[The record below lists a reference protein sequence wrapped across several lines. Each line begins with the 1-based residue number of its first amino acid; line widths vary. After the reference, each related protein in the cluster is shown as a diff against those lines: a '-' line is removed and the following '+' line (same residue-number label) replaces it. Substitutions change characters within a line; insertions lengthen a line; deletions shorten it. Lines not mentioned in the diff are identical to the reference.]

1 MNLSL
6 FLFIFFSLFLI
17 TALCVGFGQAVLV
30 SQQKQQVRKMLRHA
44 SHTGGKRRQELLF
57 LSSDDRSLSQRLEQV
72 RLFANL
78 HKLLMQSGVTWSL
91 SGFLLTSSG
100 LAGGGVLL
108 MAMLPVS
115 SRMPVVPILIGPLF
129 GFIPL
134 LLARRKRKKRF
145 ADFEAQFPEALNF
158 LSRSMRA
165 GHAFSI
171 GLEMLVSDAPE
182 PLGTYF
188 KRIQHSLQ
196 LGSPMDVALAE
207 LVEMVP
213 LIDVRFFVSSV
224 NMQQGTGGNLGEIL
238 DNMAHIIR
246 ERFKLK
252 GAVGA
257 ASAHGRITGLVLAGM
272 PVVVG
277 LLLLIISPAYLLGLF
292 ANPLGRKL
300 VLGSI
305 VGQFIGYLVIKKI
318 TNIKV

>member
-1 MNLSL
+1 ML
-6 FLFIFFSLFLI
+6 FL
-17 TALCVGFGQAVLV
+17 Q
-30 SQQKQQVRKMLRHA
+30 
-44 SHTGGKRRQELLF
+44 LLPI
-57 LSSDDRSLSQRLEQV
+57 
-72 RLFANL
+72 AA
-78 HKLLMQSGVTWSL
+78 HMPAIPLL
-91 SGFLLTSSG
+91 
-100 LAGGGVLL
+100 A
-108 MAMLPVS
+108 
-115 SRMPVVPILIGPLF
+115 GPLF
-129 GFIPL
+129 GL
-134 LLARRKRKKRF
+134 LPFFVMRRKRSKRF
-145 ADFEAQFPEALNF
+145 AAFESQFPEALNF

-171 GLEMLVSDAPE
+171 GLEMLVGDAPE
-182 PLGTYF
+182 PLRTYF
-188 KRIQHSLQ
+188 KRILSSLQ

-257 ASAHGRITGLVLAGM
+257 ASAHGRITGLVLALM

-277 LLLLIISPAYLLGLF
+277 LLMMMISPGYLISLF
-292 ANPLGRKL
+292 ADPLGRKL
-300 VLGSI
+300 VFGSLFAQV
-305 VGQFIGYLVIKKI
+305 VGYFVIKKI